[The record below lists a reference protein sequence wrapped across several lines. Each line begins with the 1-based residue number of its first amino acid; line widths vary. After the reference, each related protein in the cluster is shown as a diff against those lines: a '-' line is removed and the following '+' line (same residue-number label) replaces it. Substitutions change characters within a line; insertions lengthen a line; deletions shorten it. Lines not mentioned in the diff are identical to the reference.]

1 MYVGEACWVW
11 LICPS
16 CGLST
21 HPNFFLHSSFGPK
34 QWWNCWLVSVSCH
47 KRHRQDTAATKGAWR
62 MENTIWTVQFK
73 EHKPFWVFFFFCHL
87 RKISHAAFCCFL
99 LWPET
104 TLVAILCQW
113 KKKSKGTTGYALPS
127 FQVLCTAFFG
137 SRLCGPFLCS
147 EHRKWLLTVHLSS
160 ITLRVLTVLLG
171 DLFSSCW

>member
-11 LICPS
+11 LISPS

-73 EHKPFWVFFFFCHL
+73 EHKPFCFFFFPFKKNQPCSLLLLSAVARNHL
-87 RKISHAAFCCFL
+87 GCNPLSVKEKVWRDYRICIALFL
-99 LWPET
+99 SFMHSFFWLTSLWTFP
-104 TLVAILCQW
+104 
-113 KKKSKGTTGYALPS
+113 
-127 FQVLCTAFFG
+127 
-137 SRLCGPFLCS
+137 
-147 EHRKWLLTVHLSS
+147 
-160 ITLRVLTVLLG
+160 LLG
-171 DLFSSCW
+171 A